1 MNRGNAFRDAIVE
14 YIADEFKRLGITDVT
29 IKREV
34 IVGYRFVGQPRKLDI
49 VLAREG
55 RYLGIE
61 AKYQE
66 GSGTAYQKLSYTL
79 QDAKVTP
86 IPVIIVPVIIVFA
99 GSGIKQ
105 DMKATL
111 ITSGIGIEIE
121 FDVDKNR
128 VIDYKHILLQRVM
141 IELGLDWLSIV

>member
-86 IPVIIVPVIIVFA
+86 IPVIIVFA

-121 FDVDKNR
+121 FDVGENR